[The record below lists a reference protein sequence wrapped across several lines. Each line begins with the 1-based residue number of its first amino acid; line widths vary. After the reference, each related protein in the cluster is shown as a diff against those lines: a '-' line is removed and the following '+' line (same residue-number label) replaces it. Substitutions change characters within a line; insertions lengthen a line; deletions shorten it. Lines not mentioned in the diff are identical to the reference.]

1 MKYIREHLK
10 EELGVSDEEYRKM
23 VEDKMETS
31 MTKQNMDNLGEVT
44 SAQLALFNDMGQMM
58 AGMMMKI
65 MELEAKSK

>member
-31 MTKQNMDNLGEVT
+31 MTKQNMDNIGEVT

-58 AGMMMKI
+58 ASMMMKI

>member
-31 MTKQNMDNLGEVT
+31 MTKQNMDNIGEVT
-44 SAQLALFNDMGQMM
+44 SAQLALFNDMGRMM
-58 AGMMMKI
+58 AGMMLKI